1 MKDNFDNDQTILEA
15 LRSRAPHRINAA
27 LQHLC
32 QSPKL
37 KGAVRQQVYA
47 LRGDDNDAREMLNQ
61 ALVAFLNHVEDDK
74 YDPTRSAVSTY
85 IVKIAAQMY
94 FTKRRSEQRR
104 VAMHDR
110 SMDATGAF
118 DTATNPEAEMNLQHQ
133 KEFLDK
139 LLIMTGEKCRQ
150 LLQLHGHSYSM
161 VEIAEKLQYKSP
173 DSAKMAVHDC
183 RKKLNSILS
192 ERPELLDELREI

>member
-1 MKDNFDNDQTILEA
+1 MKDNFDNDSIILEA

-27 LQHLC
+27 LQHLS

-47 LRGDDNDAREMLNQ
+47 LRGDDNDAREVLNQ
-61 ALVAFLNHVEDDK
+61 ALVVFLNHVEDGK
-74 YDPTRSAVSTY
+74 YDSTRSAVTTY

-104 VAMHDR
+104 MAMHDR
-110 SMDATGAF
+110 SMDAEAI
-118 DTATNPEAEMNLQHQ
+118 DMATNPEDVMNLEHQ
-133 KEFLDK
+133 RAFLDK

-150 LLQLHGHSYSM
+150 LLQMHGHSYSM
-161 VEIAEKLQYKSP
+161 VEIAERLHYKSP

-183 RKKLNSILS
+183 RKKLNTILA